1 MRRLEEE
8 ERLRQLEESR
18 LERQRQLER
27 EEEERIEIERIKEL
41 ETVIYIL
48 YFNMHIR
55 FVDAFCT
62 HWFLL
67 FLLFVQMIYI
77 PSTDVFETSF
87 RDFEAYKNKLSYVC
101 LVWSV

>member
-41 ETVIYIL
+41 EKVNIHIL
-48 YFNMHIR
+48 SGVNPEVKKHHR
-55 FVDAFCT
+55 GRV
-62 HWFLL
+62 
-67 FLLFVQMIYI
+67 
-77 PSTDVFETSF
+77 
-87 RDFEAYKNKLSYVC
+87 
-101 LVWSV
+101 